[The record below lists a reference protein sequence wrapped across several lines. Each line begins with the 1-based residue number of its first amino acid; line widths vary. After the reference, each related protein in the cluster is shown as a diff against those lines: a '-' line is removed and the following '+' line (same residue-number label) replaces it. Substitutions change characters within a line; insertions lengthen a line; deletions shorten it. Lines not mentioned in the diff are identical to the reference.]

1 MLLTF
6 LYADEGNSQYLVN
19 SINETRH
26 SRFPL
31 NIRAIHAKPDA
42 DNYEGHNMHWTF
54 H

>member
-6 LYADEGNSQYLVN
+6 LYADEGNLQNLVN
-19 SINETRH
+19 SIKNCH
-26 SRFPL
+26 SRLPL

-42 DNYEGHNMHWTF
+42 NNYEGHNMHRAF